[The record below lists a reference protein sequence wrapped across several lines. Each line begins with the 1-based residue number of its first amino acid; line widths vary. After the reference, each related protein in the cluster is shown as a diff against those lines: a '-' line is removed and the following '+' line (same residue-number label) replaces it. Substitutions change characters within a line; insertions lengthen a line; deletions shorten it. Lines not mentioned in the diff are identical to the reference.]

1 MWFHAG
7 IITFIK
13 TERVIQILD
22 LWGLTDRELYVFS
35 IKILPNLFC
44 PPACVGQTVG
54 KLLHVVDPSCA
65 LSQQRNLE
73 KKKNRRLQLLE
84 VKLPVM
90 FFCNL
95 TGLSVMIQDASWAP
109 RECYNMRCTVKYYDR
124 KAHSDIFN
132 RNSRRRSFELE
143 SKV

>member
-35 IKILPNLFC
+35 IKYYQIFS
-44 PPACVGQTVG
+44 VH
-54 KLLHVVDPSCA
+54 LHVLDRLLGSCCMLLIPLVLWA
-65 LSQQRNLE
+65 SKGIWK